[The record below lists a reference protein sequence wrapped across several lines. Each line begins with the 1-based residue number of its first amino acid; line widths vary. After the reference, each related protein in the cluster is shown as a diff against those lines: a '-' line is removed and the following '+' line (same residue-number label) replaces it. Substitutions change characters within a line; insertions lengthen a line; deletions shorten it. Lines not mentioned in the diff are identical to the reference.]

1 MEEEH
6 SFDFCL
12 LQTFDNHIPQGPI
25 VEGDHFCL
33 YNRLHFC
40 LIFLDNHGILEVSME
55 CGKPSSITDMNFCCH
70 KNRDE

>member
-12 LQTFDNHIPQGPI
+12 LQTFDSHIPQGPI

-33 YNRLHFC
+33 YN
-40 LIFLDNHGILEVSME
+40 
-55 CGKPSSITDMNFCCH
+55 
-70 KNRDE
+70 